1 MPLNPKLFVNLTY
14 IIAYGIAN
22 RPAADIRYYVS
33 SNILRIFAEMMC
45 VSQLN
50 DKL

>member
-33 SNILRIFAEMMC
+33 SNILVIFD
-45 VSQLN
+45 VV
-50 DKL
+50 